1 MGRSWGAAK
10 QPNGLARPH
19 GDSQTQLAVLLKT
32 IGLAT
37 SAANVC
43 LTRAGGVYSFF
54 INVSIPHSV
63 ISSWRAALAEYT
75 LLWLPL
81 SSHLNS
87 PCSPAPSP
95 APWDSILPRY
105 PPNQERGLLAG
116 LWLNSEEGNLE
127 GSVPAPFMALSHPSS
142 LSLCVT
148 SSETLSKTDLQG
160 AGATKLDPPGYSG
173 SGEDEAHR
181 RTHIPL
187 TGNERCRDGPGS
199 ATIPGRQMR
208 ERQQRCWGCE
218 RGEVRVPGWT

>member
-54 INVSIPHSV
+54 INVSILHSV

-148 SSETLSKTDLQG
+148 SSETLSN
-160 AGATKLDPPGYSG
+160 DPTS
-173 SGEDEAHR
+173 SVCFQLFFRSSSCFISFIALIQVE
-181 RTHIPL
+181 L
-187 TGNERCRDGPGS
+187 TLFC
-199 ATIPGRQMR
+199 I
-208 ERQQRCWGCE
+208 CWISK
-218 RGEVRVPGWT
+218 

>member
-19 GDSQTQLAVLLKT
+19 RDSQTQLAVLLKT

-148 SSETLSKTDLQG
+148 SSETLSN
-160 AGATKLDPPGYSG
+160 DPTSRVC
-173 SGEDEAHR
+173 SQLFFRSSSCFISFIALIQVE
-181 RTHIPL
+181 L
-187 TGNERCRDGPGS
+187 TLFC
-199 ATIPGRQMR
+199 I
-208 ERQQRCWGCE
+208 CWISKSSWQLYN
-218 RGEVRVPGWT
+218 VIIILSSFY